1 MQSTRTQADWKALIE
16 KYDNRP
22 DSQDKESFCKQEG
35 IEYHNITYWR
45 KKLGLQVRGGGTA
58 KSASV
63 PAPAVSAG
71 LNVATILADSKR
83 QLTEGRKSLEK
94 RKAELLAQIEATEAA
109 IREIDET
116 LAKLG

>member
-1 MQSTRTQADWKALIE
+1 MQSTRTPADWKALIE

-22 DSQDKESFCKQEG
+22 DNQDKEAFCKQEG

-45 KKLGLQVRGGGTA
+45 KKLGVQKRGGTA
-58 KSASV
+58 KAAPV
-63 PAPAVSAG
+63 PALAGSAG
-71 LNVATILADSKR
+71 LNVASILADSKR
-83 QLTEGRKSLEK
+83 QLIEGRKELEK
-94 RKAELLAQIEATEAA
+94 RKDELLAQIEATEAA